1 MKTNPDRLAI
11 YRCHFPLLLTATAAL
26 VLICSA
32 LAQAESLK
40 ERLDAKRAEF
50 LKAAPADKAQSY
62 QAGIESVAASGIY
75 DRALKTGAKAP
86 DFTLK
91 NAEGQPTR
99 LSELLKKGPVVLT
112 WYRGGWCPYCNL
124 ALAALAEKTPEI
136 IAAGG
141 QLVALT
147 PELPE
152 FADETAKKQ
161 KLPFQVLSD
170 IGNRVAR
177 EYGVVFKM
185 TPDVAAAMQKGAKIH
200 ERNGDASDE
209 LPLGAAYVI
218 APDGTVTYAFLDAD
232 YRNRAE
238 PARLVDALQAIKTGA
253 PTPEHT
259 LLQFWEGVWNPP
271 YDLALVDRLMTE
283 DFVITSAGTD
293 ITGRAAFK
301 DWIKGF
307 QAKIADLRMSNRD
320 IFPSADG
327 KRVVSRWV
335 ASGRNRGMF
344 GTSADDRAVE
354 FTGIAI
360 WEVRDGKLAH
370 NWVERSAYELAQKLR
385 PPEK

>member
-1 MKTNPDRLAI
+1 MKTICVSIRTIL
-11 YRCHFPLLLTATAAL
+11 RHFAFVVVAAAL
-26 VLICSA
+26 TLSFA
-32 LAQAESLK
+32 ASAQAETLK
-40 ERLDAKRAEF
+40 ERLDARRAEF
-50 LKAAPADKAQSY
+50 LKTAPADKAQSY
-62 QAGIESVAASGIY
+62 QAGIDSVAASGIY

-124 ALAALAEKTPEI
+124 ALAALTEKMTEI
-136 IAAGG
+136 TVAGG

-152 FADETAKKQ
+152 HADETVKKN

-170 IGNRVAR
+170 VGNRVAR

-218 APDGTVTYAFLDAD
+218 APDGTITYAFLDAD

-238 PARLVDALQAIKTGA
+238 PARLVDALRALKTGA
-253 PTPEHT
+253 PTPEHM

-271 YDLALVDRLMTE
+271 YDLGLVDRLMTE

-293 ITGRAAFK
+293 VTGRAAFK
-301 DWIKGF
+301 EWIKNF
-307 QAKIADLRMSNRD
+307 QSKIADLRMSNRD

-327 KRVVSRWV
+327 KRVVTRWV
-335 ASGRNRGMF
+335 ANGRNRGMF
-344 GTSADDRAVE
+344 GTTADERPIE

-370 NWVERSAYELAQKLR
+370 NWVERSAYELSQHLQQPQK
-385 PPEK
+385 

>member
-1 MKTNPDRLAI
+1 MKTFCASIRTISDPFRVRRRRPSRSSL
-11 YRCHFPLLLTATAAL
+11 HFPA
-26 VLICSA
+26 IGPGGF
-32 LAQAESLK
+32 AEGTPRCAPCGIPQSGACGQGAELSGGH
-40 ERLDAKRAEF
+40 RRAS
-50 LKAAPADKAQSY
+50 PT
-62 QAGIESVAASGIY
+62 SGIY

-124 ALAALAEKTPEI
+124 ALAALAEKMPEI
-136 IAAGG
+136 TAAGG

-152 FADETAKKQ
+152 HADETAKKQ

-185 TPDVAAAMQKGAKIH
+185 TPDVAAAMQKGAKLH

-253 PTPEHT
+253 PTPEHM

-271 YDLALVDRLMTE
+271 YDIALVDRLMTE
-283 DFVITSAGTD
+283 DFVITSAGD
-293 ITGRAAFK
+293 GRPRTRRVQRVDRDFPNK
-301 DWIKGF
+301 DRRSAHE
-307 QAKIADLRMSNRD
+307 QSRH
-320 IFPSADG
+320 FPE
-327 KRVVSRWV
+327 RRWE
-335 ASGRNRGMF
+335 ARRLALGG
-344 GTSADDRAVE
+344 DRAQSRD
-354 FTGIAI
+354 
-360 WEVRDGKLAH
+360 VRHVG
-370 NWVERSAYELAQKLR
+370 R
-385 PPEK
+385 

>member
-1 MKTNPDRLAI
+1 MKTICVSIRTIL
-11 YRCHFPLLLTATAAL
+11 RHFAFVVVAAAL
-26 VLICSA
+26 TLSFA
-32 LAQAESLK
+32 ASAQAETLK
-40 ERLDAKRAEF
+40 ERLDARRAEF
-50 LKAAPADKAQSY
+50 LKTAPADKAQSY
-62 QAGIESVAASGIY
+62 QAGIDSVAASGIY

-124 ALAALAEKTPEI
+124 ALAALTEKMTEI
-136 IAAGG
+136 TVAGG

-152 FADETAKKQ
+152 HADETVKKH
-161 KLPFQVLSD
+161 KRPFQVLSD
-170 IGNRVAR
+170 VGNRVAR

-218 APDGTVTYAFLDAD
+218 APDGTITYAFLDAD

-238 PARLVDALQAIKTGA
+238 PARLVDALRALKTGA
-253 PTPEHT
+253 PTPEHM

-271 YDLALVDRLMTE
+271 YDLGLVDRLMTE

-293 ITGRAAFK
+293 VTGRAAFK
-301 DWIKGF
+301 EWIKNF
-307 QAKIADLRMSNRD
+307 QSKIADLRMSNRD

-327 KRVVSRWV
+327 KRVVTRWV
-335 ASGRNRGMF
+335 ANGRNRGMF
-344 GTSADDRAVE
+344 GTTADERPIE

-360 WEVRDGKLAH
+360 WEVHDGKLAH
-370 NWVERSAYELAQKLR
+370 NWVERSAYELSQHLQQPQK
-385 PPEK
+385 